1 VRYALNCIEAA
12 WKWLHHDVRAIA
24 RHKLAGVA
32 WAVVNKDRNFE
43 VTRVTRATATSF
55 RPRECGIVRG
65 AVIAHW

>member
-1 VRYALNCIEAA
+1 
-12 WKWLHHDVRAIA
+12 VRAIA